1 MESTLP
7 RYPTG
12 TTVVGS
18 SPWEIHGQQRSLRQ
32 RPSPSTITG
41 KEKRKM
47 SDQFYQ
53 GLGLRRP
60 ADPVK
65 QRSQADIAYSVGA
78 FGNTQLHLSS
88 ETLASAL
95 MMQHAALKHRAVELV
110 EAPCRQH
117 GIALEALGIYP
128 LFPDLK
134 LVPGT
139 VTDMVIVPA
148 EQDPLITT
156 GKFPLPKAVRDK
168 LGALQR
174 AGVPFELLHTY
185 IAHEV
190 PANSVSPYGPIPL
203 EAVLPPPSAR
213 VTRTSEM
220 LGSIAHAATISFL
233 RGTLLT
239 ASAAAR
245 GASSIAKDTGSVAG
259 AAPLTMGAAA
269 MSFGSRTGAA
279 AANLG
284 SRALMMLDPVI
295 FCALPDE
302 HGIAVWYAVAS
313 WVW

>member
-1 MESTLP
+1 MPDQFSKSLELRRSADH
-7 RYPTG
+7 
-12 TTVVGS
+12 V
-18 SPWEIHGQQRSLRQ
+18 QQRSH
-32 RPSPSTITG
+32 STN
-41 KEKRKM
+41 
-47 SDQFYQ
+47 
-53 GLGLRRP
+53 
-60 ADPVK
+60 ANN
-65 QRSQADIAYSVGA
+65 VGA
-78 FGNTQLHLSS
+78 FSNAQLHIPSG
-88 ETLASAL
+88 TLASAL
-95 MMQHAALKHRAVELV
+95 MVQHAALYHRAVELV

-117 GIALEALGIYP
+117 GIALETLGIYP

-134 LVPGT
+134 LVRGT

-156 GKFPLPKAVRDK
+156 GKFPLPRNVRDK

-174 AGVPFELLHTY
+174 AGVPLELLHTY

-213 VTRTSEM
+213 ITQTSEM
-220 LGSIAHAATISFL
+220 LGSIAHATTISFL
-233 RGTLLT
+233 RGTLIT

-245 GASSIAKDTGSVAG
+245 GAGTIARDIGSVAG
-259 AAPLTMGAAA
+259 AATLTLGTAA
-269 MSFGSRTGAA
+269 MSLGSSAGATA
-279 AANLG
+279 AHVG

-302 HGIAVWYAVAS
+302 DGMAVWYAVAS

>member
-1 MESTLP
+1 MPEQVYKDL
-7 RYPTG
+7 
-12 TTVVGS
+12 
-18 SPWEIHGQQRSLRQ
+18 E
-32 RPSPSTITG
+32 
-41 KEKRKM
+41 
-47 SDQFYQ
+47 
-53 GLGLRRP
+53 LRRP
-60 ADPVK
+60 ADSAQ
-65 QRSQADIAYSVGA
+65 QRSQSTIAYSAGA
-78 FGNTQLHLSS
+78 FENAQLHISS

-95 MMQHAALKHRAVELV
+95 MMQHAALNHRAVELV

-117 GIALEALGIYP
+117 GIALETLGIYP
-128 LFPDLK
+128 LFPNLK
-134 LVPGT
+134 LVRGT

-156 GKFPLPKAVRDK
+156 GKFPLPQAVRDK

-190 PANSVSPYGPIPL
+190 PANSVSPFGPIPL
-203 EAVLPPPSAR
+203 EAVLPPPSAQI
-213 VTRTSEM
+213 TRTSEM
-220 LGSIAHAATISFL
+220 LGSIAHATTISFL

-245 GASSIAKDTGSVAG
+245 GAGTIARDLGSVAG
-259 AAPLTMGAAA
+259 AATLTLGTAA
-269 MSFGSRTGAA
+269 MSLGSSAGTTAVHV
-279 AANLG
+279 G

-302 HGIAVWYAVAS
+302 QGIAVWYAVAS

>member
-1 MESTLP
+1 MP
-7 RYPTG
+7 
-12 TTVVGS
+12 
-18 SPWEIHGQQRSLRQ
+18 
-32 RPSPSTITG
+32 
-41 KEKRKM
+41 
-47 SDQFYQ
+47 DQFYK
-53 GLGLRRP
+53 GLGLSRP
-60 ADPVK
+60 ADLVK
-65 QRSQADIAYSVGA
+65 QRSQSNIAYSAGA
-78 FGNTQLHLSS
+78 FGNAQLHIPSG
-88 ETLASAL
+88 TLASTL
-95 MMQHAALKHRAVELV
+95 MMQHTALYHRAVELV
-110 EAPCRQH
+110 EAPCQQH
-117 GIALEALGIYP
+117 GIALETLGIYP

-134 LVPGT
+134 LVRGT

-156 GKFPLPKAVRDK
+156 GKFPLPKAVRDN

-190 PANSVSPYGPIPL
+190 PANSVSPSGPIPL

-213 VTRTSEM
+213 VTRTSEV

-239 ASAAAR
+239 ASAAVR
-245 GASSIAKDTGSVAG
+245 GASAIAKDMGRVAG
-259 AAPLTMGAAA
+259 AATLTMGTAAL
-269 MSFGSRTGAA
+269 SFGSSAGAA
-279 AANLG
+279 AANVG
-284 SRALMMLDPVI
+284 SSALIMLDPVI